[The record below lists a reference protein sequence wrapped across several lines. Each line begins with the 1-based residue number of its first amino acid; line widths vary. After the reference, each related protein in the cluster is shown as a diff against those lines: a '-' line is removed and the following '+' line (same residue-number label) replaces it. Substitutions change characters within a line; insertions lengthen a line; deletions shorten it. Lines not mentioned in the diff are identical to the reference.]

1 MTREGGGRHELFI
14 SLSIASLRAKALNLV
29 LFLVLYHLLRD
40 PLFWLGIIPSITDN
54 LLQRIEEPTQGWIA
68 GKLSG
73 HPIKNCLTSQSKTT
87 ISGLCSGDIGTG
99 CLVVRLCNLSTHWV
113 QIYTEHQLVNYARS
127 FLVQRISLSIEEEKS
142 ANVMGTWPSSQ
153 IFEEMFFSSLY
164 VVFKSLKL
172 YYNKI

>member
-40 PLFWLGIIPSITDN
+40 PLFWLGIIPSIPDN

-73 HPIKNCLTSQSKTT
+73 HPIKNCVTSQSKTT
-87 ISGLCSGDIGTG
+87 ISFWPLQWRHWNRLLG
-99 CLVVRLCNLSTHWV
+99 CETVQFINTLGANLHRTSAG
-113 QIYTEHQLVNYARS
+113 ELP
-127 FLVQRISLSIEEEKS
+127 SLFPCS
-142 ANVMGTWPSSQ
+142 ANFPLNWRGKICERDGNFTFFPDIRRNVFFFFICSFQ
-153 IFEEMFFSSLY
+153 IP
-164 VVFKSLKL
+164 
-172 YYNKI
+172 